1 MKIILLITTIVF
13 LLNCNN
19 ESRTLGTT
27 HEAKTPESKV
37 VLPFKLAYDGTPS
50 IGKMRNVAT
59 VMKFNGDFIAGKV
72 ENIGSYFADSVHV
85 IFASGREITTVRD
98 TVVAQIKGYWGSI
111 SSARQSYIAAIAV
124 DNKEKGDEWV
134 FQWIDESH
142 DFKDGKK
149 DHRIY
154 HQDYRL
160 ENGKIREMLEYA
172 QEIPTKK

>member
-1 MKIILLITTIVF
+1 MKNLLLIATSVF
-13 LLNCNN
+13 LLSCNH
-19 ESRTLGTT
+19 ES
-27 HEAKTPESKV
+27 KTAEIMEDKTAESKV
-37 VLPFKLAYDGTPS
+37 ALPFKMAYNGTPS
-50 IGKMRNVAT
+50 IGKTENIAT
-59 VMKFNGDFIAGKV
+59 VMNFNGDFIAGKV
-72 ENIGSYFADSVHV
+72 DSIGSYFADSVHV
-85 IFASGREITTVRD
+85 IFASGREIHTVRD

-111 SSARQSYIAAIAV
+111 KSAKQSYIAAVAV

-172 QEIPTKK
+172 QDISTKK